1 MSAVA
6 SAKPTKTT
14 ETTPHGSSRRCSP
27 ITKPAFSPRREH
39 VFPRNHASRG
49 RRTRPRRIQ
58 NPRSRLGESTIFP
71 ESTPRGG
78 FRVPFV
84 ASVVASG
91 CTLCRRWSLCGAL
104 LCRRWSFL
112 GVPCAVGGRFPAPF
126 VPSAVAPGRPLWRL
140 WSLRGALC
148 VVGGRFWTPFVPLVL
163 TSGRPTGATIA
174 QRPHVTVSKCKG
186 AQM

>member
-71 ESTPRGG
+71 ESTPRGLPG
-78 FRVPFV
+78 ALCGVGGRFRVHVVP
-84 ASVVASG
+84 SVVALRCPFVPSVVISG
-91 CTLCRRWSLCGAL
+91 CPVCRRWSLPGAICAIGGRSRAPVVASL
-104 LCRRWSFL
+104 VASGRPLCRWWSL
-112 GVPCAVGGRFPAPF
+112 LDALCAVGAHFRAPY
-126 VPSAVAPGRPLWRL
+126 WRHN
-140 WSLRGALC
+140 RTKATCDC
-148 VVGGRFWTPFVPLVL
+148 V
-163 TSGRPTGATIA
+163 
-174 QRPHVTVSKCKG
+174 
-186 AQM
+186 QM